1 MYTLS
6 KLSRP
11 TLGWLNA
18 VTGAEKNRCDAFA
31 IALAYVLSQ
40 KLSLPVERVED
51 VLSYFRLNHTELMN
65 RLIDD
70 CNEVT
75 PVNTKLVK
83 QALEAFYMYRYRS
96 LFPVAIPLA
105 LRKECGI
112 EDFFG
117 LSKCFSDGILE
128 IIRKESEEMTHF
140 VNGLTTLI
148 DEVEASKK
156 WAQQEEEQDRY
167 VA

>member
-1 MYTLS
+1 MYILS
-6 KLSRP
+6 KLSKS

-18 VTGAEKNRCDAFA
+18 ITGAAKNRCDAFA

-40 KLSLPVERVED
+40 RLALPVERVED
-51 VLSYFRLNHTELMN
+51 VLSYFRLNHTEIMN
-65 RLIDD
+65 RMIDQ

-83 QALEAFYMYRYRS
+83 QALEAFYMFRYRS
-96 LFPVAIPLA
+96 LFPLAIPLA
-105 LRKECGI
+105 LRKETGI

-117 LSKCFSDGILE
+117 LSKCFSDGMLDV
-128 IIRKESEEMTHF
+128 IRKESEELTHF

-148 DEVEASKK
+148 DEIEESKK
-156 WAQQEEEQDRY
+156 WAQLEEEKDKY